1 MPGKHQRGKKNGQ
14 KGQIYSYK
22 MNNFW
27 KSHVQRGD
35 CINNVVLYT

>member
-1 MPGKHQRGKKNGQ
+1 MPGKHQRKKNDQ

-27 KSHVQRGD
+27 KSHVQHGD
-35 CINNVVLYT
+35 CSNNVILYT